1 MNVVM
6 SYIRTNAALCT
17 RYLWKNSRR
26 HALLLLLAMVAAS
39 SVAQPPRRRADQQK
53 TSDTSAST
61 PKGSAYRPFPTAP
74 TMPSDVAWRRDLY
87 RTIDLT
93 KEENAVL
100 YYPTTPQDGKENL
113 FTYIFKLLLRKQI
126 KAYDYKLDGNE
137 YYAAKNEV
145 TAKQIM
151 DRYHIFYESKGDK
164 VRVNDADIPSDEV
177 KAFFIKESTYYDQ
190 HTATFRSQVTALC
203 PVLKRG
209 DSDFGGELAQY
220 PMFWVKMSDVAPYLG
235 KLMLMGSSLN
245 NAAMMSAD
253 DFFTMKRYKGD
264 IYKAVNLQDRLL
276 SNYCPDD
283 SSMVREQKRI
293 EKQLTDVQ
301 EHVYGRDS
309 AYYAKLRADSLAQ
322 VEADSI
328 AAAGKSAKASRRA
341 ATTRRTTSSSRRTT
355 SSTPSTPK
363 VKKQK
368 TKSSATKP
376 KSTGGGLSVRRQRH

>member
-1 MNVVM
+1 MKK
-6 SYIRTNAALCT
+6 IFAL
-17 RYLWKNSRR
+17 
-26 HALLLLLAMVAAS
+26 ALLLSITLADCAY
-39 SVAQPPRRRADQQK
+39 AQPPRRRAEQQQK
-53 TSDTSAST
+53 QEQQLNA
-61 PKGSAYRPFPTAP
+61 PKGSSYRDFPTAQ
-74 TMPSDVAWRRDLY
+74 TMPNDAAWRRDLY

-93 KEENAVL
+93 NEENAVL
-100 YYPTTPQDGKENL
+100 YFPTTPQDGRENL
-113 FTYIFKLLLRKQI
+113 FTYLFKLVLRKQI

-137 YYAAKNEV
+137 NFTAKNEV
-145 TAKQIM
+145 TAKELM

-177 KAFFIKESTYYDQ
+177 KAYFVKESSYYDQ

-253 DFFTMKRYKGD
+253 DFFTLKRYKGD

-276 SNYCPDD
+276 SNYCTDD
-283 SSMVREQKRI
+283 TEMKAEQQRI

-309 AYYAKLRADSLAQ
+309 AYYARLRADSIAQ
-322 VEADSI
+322 AEADSI
-328 AAAGKSAKASRRA
+328 AALGKSVRNSSRRSST
-341 ATTRRTTSSSRRTT
+341 ATTRRTTTSRRTSTRVST
-355 SSTPSTPK
+355 STSKRSKPA
-363 VKKQK
+363 K
-368 TKSSATKP
+368 TKAPRTKSTSP
-376 KSTGGGLSVRRQRH
+376 KSSGGGLSVRRQRH

>member
-1 MNVVM
+1 MKK
-6 SYIRTNAALCT
+6 IFAL
-17 RYLWKNSRR
+17 
-26 HALLLLLAMVAAS
+26 ALLLSITLADCAY
-39 SVAQPPRRRADQQK
+39 AQPPRRRAEQQQK
-53 TSDTSAST
+53 QEQQLNA
-61 PKGSAYRPFPTAP
+61 PKGSSYRDFPTAQ
-74 TMPSDVAWRRDLY
+74 TMPNDAAWRRDLY

-93 KEENAVL
+93 NEENAVL
-100 YYPTTPQDGKENL
+100 YFPTTPQDGRENL
-113 FTYIFKLLLRKQI
+113 FTYLFKLVLRKQI

-137 YYAAKNEV
+137 NFTAKNEV
-145 TAKQIM
+145 TAKELM

-177 KAFFIKESTYYDQ
+177 KAYFVKESSYYDQ

-220 PMFWVKMSDVAPYLG
+220 PMFWVKMSDIAPYLG

-253 DFFTMKRYKGD
+253 DFFTLKRYKGD

-276 SNYCPDD
+276 SNYCTDD
-283 SSMVREQKRI
+283 TEMKAEQQRI

-309 AYYAKLRADSLAQ
+309 AYYARLRADSIAQ
-322 VEADSI
+322 AEADSI
-328 AAAGKSAKASRRA
+328 AALGKSTRNSSRRSST
-341 ATTRRTTSSSRRTT
+341 ATTRRTTTSRRTSTRVST
-355 SSTPSTPK
+355 STSKRSKPA
-363 VKKQK
+363 K
-368 TKSSATKP
+368 TKAPRIKSTSP
-376 KSTGGGLSVRRQRH
+376 KSSGGGLSVRRQRH